1 MNIKFKI
8 KKGDEVIVLAGKDKG
23 KKGKIVKVLPK
34 INKAIVSDVN
44 KVKKHQKP
52 GNNEP
57 GGIVEKEMPIHISNL
72 NYFDSKLNQGIRI
85 GFKLKKDGKK
95 VRVNK
100 KTGAEI

>member
-1 MNIKFKI
+1 M
-8 KKGDEVIVLAGKDKG
+8 
-23 KKGKIVKVLPK
+23 LPK

-72 NYFDSKLNQGIRI
+72 NYFDSKLNQGVRI
-85 GFKLKKDGKK
+85 GFKLNKDGKK
-95 VRVNK
+95 IRVNK

>member
-1 MNIKFKI
+1 MNIKLKI

-23 KKGKIVKVLPK
+23 KKGKIVKLLPK
-34 INKAIVSDVN
+34 LNKAIVSDIN
-44 KVKKHQKP
+44 KVKRHQKP

-57 GGIVEKEMPIHISNL
+57 GGIVEKEMPINISNL
-72 NYFDSKLNQGIRI
+72 NYFDSKLNKGVRI
-85 GFKLKKDGKK
+85 GFKLNKDGKK

>member
-1 MNIKFKI
+1 M
-8 KKGDEVIVLAGKDKG
+8 IVLAGKDKG

-72 NYFDSKLNQGIRI
+72 NYFDSKLNQGVRI
-85 GFKLKKDGKK
+85 GFKLNKDGKK
-95 VRVNK
+95 IRVNK

>member
-1 MNIKFKI
+1 MNIKIKI

-72 NYFDSKLNQGIRI
+72 NYFDSKLNQGVRI
-85 GFKLKKDGKK
+85 GFKLNKDGKK
-95 VRVNK
+95 IRVNK

>member
-1 MNIKFKI
+1 MNTKFKI

-23 KKGKIVKVLPK
+23 KKGKIVKILHK
-34 INKAIVSDVN
+34 INKAIVSDIN

-72 NYFDSKLNQGIRI
+72 NYFDSKLNRGVRV
-85 GFKLKKDGKK
+85 GFKLNKDGKK
-95 VRVNK
+95 IRVNK

>member
-1 MNIKFKI
+1 MNIKLKI

-23 KKGKIVKVLPK
+23 KKGKIVKILPK
-34 INKAIVSDVN
+34 INKAIVSDIN

-72 NYFDSKLNQGIRI
+72 NYFDPKLNQGVRI
-85 GFKLKKDGKK
+85 GFKSVSYTHL
-95 VRVNK
+95 RAHE
-100 KTGAEI
+100 T

>member
-1 MNIKFKI
+1 MNIKIKL

-23 KKGKIVKVLPK
+23 KTGKITLVKPK
-34 INKAIVSDVN
+34 VNKAIVAGIN

-72 NYFDSKLNQGIRI
+72 NYFDTKSNQGVRI
-85 GFKLKKDGKK
+85 GFKLNKDGKK
-95 VRVNK
+95 IRVNK

>member
-1 MNIKFKI
+1 MNIKLKI

-85 GFKLKKDGKK
+85 GFKLNKDGKK
-95 VRVNK
+95 IRVNK
-100 KTGAEI
+100 KTGDEI

>member
-8 KKGDEVIVLAGKDKG
+8 KKGDEVIILAGKDKG
-23 KKGKIVKVLPK
+23 KKGKIIKLLAK
-34 INKAIVSDVN
+34 LNKAIVSDVN

-72 NYFDSKLNQGIRI
+72 NYFDSKLNQGVRI
-85 GFKLKKDGKK
+85 GFKLNKNGKK
-95 VRVNK
+95 IRVNK